1 MRLVGAEESVRYGWA
16 EIIEDAE
23 PAEGYKRVGF
33 SLVPYGVMDSCVNFV
48 KTTAGRTAV
57 RGGSQVALTLPTTTE
72 VLAIQRY
79 SQDGVAIVGYNSAA
93 GGSHAISL
101 RSADLSTQV
110 ASTSLGWTGSPAR
123 AHMVELF
130 EKIYVADATP
140 GIGNRKQLVS
150 VNASGTVTPVTA
162 NLGGASEAVRPFC
175 IATYSSVLFA
185 SGFDTGQVDAPAKLW
200 ASFLGQSPDVAP
212 PDNFD
217 PNAWIIIG
225 AQGEYITAMVPGQ
238 SVLLI
243 AKEAELYQLTG
254 AGQANPGWQYAVQP
268 VENSDYLGVKWPGGL
283 CYAEGY
289 WYGVSEAGPWRY
301 DGSKP
306 PEVLVRARLRSWGGV
321 TSISQAVVRYDPTR
335 RAVMFGLITGTD
347 TAIRNIW
354 LYDIDQEGW
363 VGDWRLPVAVNDCFA
378 IAESGLAAPS
388 GPPTGL
394 AINDSAATL
403 TSISGS
409 LGSTDITSSTE
420 VWVDSGAGYVKNQT
434 LNPNVLSFTVA
445 GLASN
450 LAGNIKLR
458 YVKNGIASAFGASAP
473 FHTRLSP
480 PLLSATTTGQTTATV
495 RVTQQSNLST
505 INLTRNAGLIKT
517 WASQPNGQVT
527 LNDTGLTASTTY
539 LYSATVTRADWP
551 SVINTSTAVTAQIT
565 TSGSGG
571 GGGGTIATPG
581 APSFVDASATLTS
594 VSATFT
600 PGDATLETEV
610 WCNRGSGFALDQTLG
625 AGVGSFTITGLP
637 NGYAVPTELRHKDG
651 VGNTGPF
658 SSIVTGHTLL
668 PAPLVSS
675 GGADQGDITINVKA
689 LVNAS
694 QITLSR
700 GGTAIKTWVGIVAG
714 TTYSYAD
721 FGVSCGNSYTYTAVL
736 LNSSWPAS
744 IDTAT
749 GGAGLSTLACGPQ

>member
-1 MRLVGAEESVRYGWA
+1 MRLVGAEESVRYGWS

-23 PAEGYKRVGF
+23 PAEGYRRVGF
-33 SLVPYGVMDSCVNFV
+33 SLVPYGVMDSCLNFV

-57 RGGSQVALTLPTTTE
+57 RGGSQVKLTLPTTTE
-72 VLAIQRY
+72 VLSINRY

-93 GGSHAISL
+93 GGSHEVSL
-101 RSADLSTQV
+101 YSADLSTLV
-110 ASTSLGWTGSPAR
+110 ASGSLGWTGGAAR
-123 AHMVELF
+123 AHSVELF
-130 EKIYVADATP
+130 EKMYIADATP

-150 VNASGTVTPVTA
+150 VNASGVVTPVTA
-162 NLGGASEAVRPFC
+162 QLGGASEAVRPFC

-200 ASFLGQSPDVAP
+200 ASFLGQSPDAAP
-212 PDNFD
+212 PANFD
-217 PNAWIIIG
+217 PQAWIIIG
-225 AQGEYITAMVPGQ
+225 AQGEYITAMAPGQ

-289 WYGVSEAGPWRY
+289 WYGISEAGPWRY

-306 PEVLVRARLRSWGGV
+306 PEVLVRSRLRSWGDV

-347 TAIRNIW
+347 TSIRNIW

-363 VGDWRLPVAVNDCFA
+363 VGDWRLPIGVNDCFA

-409 LGSTDITSSTE
+409 LGNSDITSSTE
-420 VWVDSGAGYVKNQT
+420 VWVDSGSGYVKNQT
-434 LNPNVLSFTVA
+434 LNPNVLTFTVT
-445 GLASN
+445 GLPAN
-450 LAGNIKLR
+450 LAGNLKLR
-458 YVKNGIASAFGASAP
+458 YIKNGIPSAFGPSTP
-473 FHTRLSP
+473 IHTLLSP
-480 PLLSATTTGQTTATV
+480 PLLTATATSPTTV
-495 RVTQQSNLST
+495 TVQVTQQSNLSDVK
-505 INLTRNAGLIKT
+505 LTRNAGLIKT
-517 WASQPNGQVT
+517 WPAQPNGQVT

-539 LYSATVTRADWP
+539 AYSATASRADWP
-551 SVINTSTAVTAQIT
+551 SVINTSTAATAQVT
-565 TSGSGG
+565 TPASGG

-581 APSFVDASATLTS
+581 TPTFADGSATLTS
-594 VSATFT
+594 AHASFT
-600 PGDATLETEV
+600 PGNPTLETEV

-625 AGVGSFTITGLP
+625 AGVTSFTISGLP

-651 VGNTGPF
+651 AGNTGPF
-658 SSIVTGHTLL
+658 SPIVNGHTLL
-668 PAPLVSS
+668 PAPVVTS
-675 GGADQGDITINVKA
+675 GGADQGDITVNVKA
-689 LVNAS
+689 LAAGS

-700 GGTAIKTWVGIVAG
+700 GATAIKTWVGITAG

-736 LNSSWPAS
+736 LNSSWPSS

-749 GGAGLSTLACGPQ
+749 GEASLSTLACGPQ